1 MSKTQNKVPQENI
14 FGVFLVDILTTKF
27 CMENLTQNEH
37 NLGTF
42 NICYPKYPWK
52 WLNELFWLYQGSE
65 YTWLSYMF
73 VRLLKMLL
81 VLNLSVSWIWHGY
94 ICRGYTEFWIC
105 LNMAQYASIMPEY
118 ALMSLNM
125 SEHGILL
132 NVPEFAWKYLMILD
146 IWQGLEYTSDIKY
159 FSILNMP
166 WYSYNNLI
174 TIVTNVIILELFS
187 VWFVP
192 LGAAQLS
199 ILSFLTKIIA

>member
-1 MSKTQNKVPQENI
+1 
-14 FGVFLVDILTTKF
+14 
-27 CMENLTQNEH
+27 
-37 NLGTF
+37 
-42 NICYPKYPWK
+42 
-52 WLNELFWLYQGSE
+52 
-65 YTWLSYMF
+65 
-73 VRLLKMLL
+73 
-81 VLNLSVSWIWHGY
+81 
-94 ICRGYTEFWIC
+94 
-105 LNMAQYASIMPEY
+105 MPEY

-159 FSILNMP
+159 FSILKMP
-166 WYSYNNLI
+166 WYSYNNII

-187 VWFVP
+187 VRFVP